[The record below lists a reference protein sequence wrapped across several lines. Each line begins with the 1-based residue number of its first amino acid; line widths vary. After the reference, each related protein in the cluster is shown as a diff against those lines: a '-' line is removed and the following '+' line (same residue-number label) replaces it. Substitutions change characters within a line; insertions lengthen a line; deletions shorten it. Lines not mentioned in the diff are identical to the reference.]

1 MVLNFHDLVAT
12 SDILVAGELGFFVL
26 RRRRMLVPW
35 VEGRKGRCTGNGT
48 GRP

>member
-1 MVLNFHDLVAT
+1 MALAFHDLVAT
-12 SDILVAGELGFFVL
+12 SDILVADELDFRVW
-26 RRRRMLVPW
+26 RRMLVPC